1 MAPPPALPR
10 PPAASRL
17 LIAGGR
23 LIDPSQGIDGAYDLL
38 IEDGRVA
45 EVVPRGGGAGTER
58 RAGGSL
64 IDERRAGGGAG
75 GEAGGGGAGA
85 GGAGGGGAGA
95 GARREGRGGGRRVGP
110 AGREVEW
117 LDAAGLVVSPG
128 LIDMHVHLREPGQE
142 YKETVATGTMAA
154 AAGGFTA
161 VACMANTE
169 PVNDNR
175 SVTEHILVEARRHGF
190 ARVHPIGAVSK
201 RLEGEELAE
210 IGEMVRA
217 GAVAVSDDGR
227 PVMNAELMRRALLF
241 AQHFD
246 VPVIQHAEDLHLSG
260 AGVMHEGEWST
271 RLGLAGIPGSA
282 EDVMVARD
290 LLLLEDTGGRYHVAH
305 LSTARSLEMVRQ
317 ARRRGL
323 PVTCEVTPHHLVL
336 TDEEVSRSGYSTQCK
351 MKPPLRSEDDRR
363 ALLAGLADGT
373 VDAIASD
380 HAPHHA
386 DEKDVEFDLAPFGI
400 LGLET
405 TLGLCLDRL
414 VRPGLIG
421 LPRLVELLSTGPARV
436 LKLAGGTLRPGSPAD
451 VTLFDPEGAV
461 TIEAASFLSRS
472 RNTPFDGWRL
482 RGRPVA
488 TLLGGRRVELPRP
501 RPAGTA
507 GAGG

>member
-1 MAPPPALPR
+1 MA
-10 PPAASRL
+10 RL
-17 LIAGGR
+17 RIAGGR
-23 LIDPSQGIDGAYDLL
+23 LVDPSQGIDGPCDVL

-45 EVVPRGGGAGTER
+45 AVVPRDGRGEDGTGGGGNGRGGSGGAGIGSGATVGD
-58 RAGGSL
+58 AGDS
-64 IDERRAGGGAG
+64 DAGDGGD
-75 GEAGGGGAGA
+75 
-85 GGAGGGGAGA
+85 
-95 GARREGRGGGRRVGP
+95 V
-110 AGREVEW
+110 EV
-117 LDAAGLVVSPG
+117 LDASGLVVAPG

-142 YKETVATGTMAA
+142 YKETVATGTLAA

-175 SVTEHILVEARRHGF
+175 SVTEHILAEARRHGH

-201 RLEGEELAE
+201 RLQGEELAE
-210 IGEMVRA
+210 IGEMARA
-217 GAVAVSDDGR
+217 GAVAISDDGR
-227 PVMNAELMRRALLF
+227 PVMNAELMRRALLY
-241 AQHFD
+241 AQHFGM
-246 VPVIQHAEDLHLSG
+246 PVIQHAEDLHLSA

-290 LLLLEDTGGRYHVAH
+290 LLLAEDTGGRYHVAH
-305 LSTARSLEMVRQ
+305 LSTARSLELVRQ

-323 PVTCEVTPHHLVL
+323 AATCEVTPHHLVL
-336 TDEEVSRSGYSTQCK
+336 TDEEVARTVFSTQCK
-351 MKPPLRSEDDRR
+351 MKPPLRSERDRQ
-363 ALLAGLADGT
+363 ALLGGLADGT

-421 LPRLVELLSTGPARV
+421 LSRLVELLSTGPARV
-436 LKLAGGTLRPGSPAD
+436 LGLAAGSLRPGSVAD
-451 VTLFDPEGAV
+451 VTLFDPEGEV
-461 TIEAASFLSRS
+461 TVEAAAFLSRS
-472 RNTPFDGWRL
+472 RNTPFDGWTL

-488 TLLGGRRVELPRP
+488 TLLSGRRVALPR
-501 RPAGTA
+501 RRAR
-507 GAGG
+507 

>member
-1 MAPPPALPR
+1 MAPMAPMAPTPAT
-10 PPAASRL
+10 RL
-17 LIAGGR
+17 LIVGGR

-38 IEDGRVA
+38 IEDGVVA
-45 EVVPRGGGAGTER
+45 EVVTRGEGPRGEGPR
-58 RAGGSL
+58 
-64 IDERRAGGGAG
+64 
-75 GEAGGGGAGA
+75 GE
-85 GGAGGGGAGA
+85 
-95 GARREGRGGGRRVGP
+95 GARGEGARGEGARGEEARGGKGRSPETRGER
-110 AGREVEW
+110 GRSEGAQGEVER
-117 LDAAGLVVSPG
+117 LDATGLVVAPG

-161 VACMANTE
+161 VACMANTD

-175 SVTEHILVEARRHGF
+175 SVTEHILVEARRHGY

-201 RLEGEELAE
+201 KLAGEELAE

-217 GAVAVSDDGR
+217 GAVAVSDDGK
-227 PVMNAELMRRALLF
+227 PVANAELMRRALLF

-246 VPVIQHAEDLHLSG
+246 VPVIQHAEDLQLSG
-260 AGVMHEGEWST
+260 GGVMHEGEWST

-305 LSTARSLEMVRQ
+305 LSTARSLEMVRR
-317 ARRRGL
+317 ARRQGL

-336 TDEEVSRSGYSTQCK
+336 TDEEVARSGFSTHCK
-351 MKPPLRSEDDRR
+351 MKPPLRSERDRR
-363 ALLAGLADGT
+363 ALLEGLADGT

-380 HAPHHA
+380 HAPHHP

-405 TLGLCLDRL
+405 TLALCLDRL
-414 VRPGLIG
+414 VRTGLIG
-421 LPRLVELLSTGPARV
+421 LPRLVELLSSGPARV

-451 VTLFDPEGAV
+451 VTLFDPEGEV
-461 TIEAASFLSRS
+461 TVEAASFRSRS
-472 RNTPFDGWRL
+472 RNTPFDGWTL
-482 RGRPVA
+482 KGRPVA
-488 TLLGGRRVELPRP
+488 TLLGGRRVELPRA
-501 RPAGTA
+501 RAAGSLRSSR
-507 GAGG
+507 